1 MKINSTL
8 VCFFLAIVV
17 FVSPTSSNARLFM
30 SDKIDV
36 VIKVQ
41 DESGKPI
48 PYVTVWQFVNPDI
61 KHISEPLSW
70 KEVEDLWRVTQR
82 YKATSEFVLEY
93 GERPTP
99 GLYVPE
105 MSNAQGV
112 VKHTFKYQEFTGG
125 GDKYSRPDPTN
136 FGYTFI
142 KQGYLPEKLEFNVP
156 SNKSSV
162 EATVTLKRDPNEA
175 IETAPYIQTYERLR
189 YELSDNKK
197 YEAITTDNQK
207 IISRI
212 EKELEAAAQQAVAAG
227 DNKAAARIY
236 IHMRYLPTIM
246 IQDGITGYIP
256 VDRESARSKRVW
268 ELAKQLDPDNLF
280 IWIHTAL
287 ERAGNQP
294 NTPRDER
301 IKNAVAQMELLIQKH
316 GLAVWPVIYDLR
328 AGLYANIN
336 QKEKSKQLYLE
347 ASKLE
352 PKYKDWTKDLK
363 LRIIGDV
370 PRFQRK

>member
-36 VIKVQ
+36 SVKVQ

-61 KHISEPLSW
+61 KHISESLSW
-70 KEVEDLWRVTQR
+70 KQVEDLWRVTQR

-105 MSNAQGV
+105 MSNAQGK
-112 VKHTFKYQEFTGG
+112 VKHMFDYQDFVGG
-125 GDKYSRPDPTN
+125 GDKYSRPDLTN

-162 EATVTLKRDPNEA
+162 EAVVTLKRDLNEVL
-175 IETAPYIQTYERLR
+175 ETAPYIQTYERLR
-189 YELSDNKK
+189 FELSDELKN
-197 YEAITTDNQK
+197 EEMTAANQQR
-207 IISRI
+207 ISRI
-212 EKELEAAAQQAVAAG
+212 EKELEAAAQQAIAAG
-227 DNKAAARIY
+227 DNKTAARIY
-236 IHMRYLPTIM
+236 IRMRYLPTITL
-246 IQDGITGYIP
+246 QDGITGYSH
-256 VDRESARSKRVW
+256 VNRESARSKRVW

-280 IWIHTAL
+280 IWIHTVSD
-287 ERAGNQP
+287 RNRTGNTDEMP
-294 NTPRDER
+294 KAER
-301 IKNAVAQMELLIQKH
+301 ISNLAKQTELLIDKH

-328 AGLYANIN
+328 AGVYANID
-336 QKEKSKQLYLE
+336 QKEKSKQLYKE
-347 ASKLE
+347 AAELE
-352 PKYKDWTKDLK
+352 PKYKDWSKEK
-363 LRIIGDV
+363 Y
-370 PRFQRK
+370 

>member
-1 MKINSTL
+1 MKINRTL
-8 VCFFLAIVV
+8 VCFFLAVIT
-17 FVSPTSSNARLFM
+17 FVSCTSSNARLFM

-36 VIKVQ
+36 TIKVQ

-48 PYVTVWQFVNPDI
+48 AYVTVWQFVNPDI

-70 KEVEDLWRVTQR
+70 KQMEDLWRVTQR

-105 MSNAQGV
+105 MSNSQGV

-162 EATVTLKRDPNEA
+162 EAIVTLKRDPNEA

-189 YELSDNKK
+189 FELSDELKN
-197 YEAITTDNQK
+197 EEMTAANQQR
-207 IISRI
+207 ISRI
-212 EKELEAAAQQAVAAG
+212 EKELEAAAQQAIAAG

-236 IHMRYLPTIM
+236 IRMRYLPTITL
-246 IQDGITGYIP
+246 QDGITGYSH
-256 VDRESARSKRVW
+256 VNRESTRSKRAW

-280 IWIHTAL
+280 IQIHTIY
-287 ERAGNQP
+287 EHGDNRADLPLKDWQKSM
-294 NTPRDER
+294 TAHMDAF
-301 IKNAVAQMELLIQKH
+301 IAKHELT
-316 GLAVWPVIYDLR
+316 VWPAIYDAR
-328 AGLYANIN
+328 ARFYKLIGEA
-336 QKEKSKQLYLE
+336 EKSKQLFLE
-347 ASKLE
+347 AAALE
-352 PKYKDWTKDLK
+352 PKYKDWSKEK
-363 LRIIGDV
+363 Y
-370 PRFQRK
+370 

>member
-1 MKINSTL
+1 
-8 VCFFLAIVV
+8 
-17 FVSPTSSNARLFM
+17 
-30 SDKIDV
+30 
-36 VIKVQ
+36 
-41 DESGKPI
+41 
-48 PYVTVWQFVNPDI
+48 
-61 KHISEPLSW
+61 
-70 KEVEDLWRVTQR
+70 
-82 YKATSEFVLEY
+82 
-93 GERPTP
+93 
-99 GLYVPE
+99 
-105 MSNAQGV
+105 
-112 VKHTFKYQEFTGG
+112 
-125 GDKYSRPDPTN
+125 
-136 FGYTFI
+136 
-142 KQGYLPEKLEFNVP
+142 
-156 SNKSSV
+156 
-162 EATVTLKRDPNEA
+162 
-175 IETAPYIQTYERLR
+175 
-189 YELSDNKK
+189 
-197 YEAITTDNQK
+197 
-207 IISRI
+207 
-212 EKELEAAAQQAVAAG
+212 
-227 DNKAAARIY
+227 
-236 IHMRYLPTIM
+236 M

-363 LRIIGDV
+363 
-370 PRFQRK
+370 